1 MKEMQQNKNSNPES
15 SFRGWKSVYSFTFR
29 QATKGVGF
37 KVVTALIAL
46 LIIAGFILM
55 NVLVAKPKKENEI
68 KPSKITS
75 VYVLDQSEISA
86 ADYESLMKQFSPV
99 VFGNTKFIL
108 MESEER
114 TEAVQSAA
122 SDSDTSIAVS
132 ITKNEEGYLIEA
144 LIPEGS
150 LLEESDT
157 ASLLEVMKQCFETNK
172 LVQAG
177 LSVTQ
182 LTTALKPMN
191 SIITEVGE
199 DSNPATFIIKMIAPM
214 IFGLLLYFMLLLHG
228 QTISKEVSTEKTSKL
243 METLLTSVH
252 PYAMI
257 TGKVLAISSI
267 AILQFLT
274 WVISVFIGLYGGT
287 AVAHSIYP
295 EYENTAITI
304 INFLKDN
311 IGESAFSLPAMI
323 LAILVFCVGFLFYCV
338 LAGLAGCMVTKPED
352 VASTQGVFVF
362 PIVISWMVCYFA
374 SAAGN
379 EGVLRIARFIPFTTP
394 FSVPVDLITGTIGI
408 AQGIVT
414 FLLLVV
420 FSLLVIMIA
429 ARIYRGLVLYNGQKL
444 SLKTMFQVLR
454 AKQ

>member
-1 MKEMQQNKNSNPES
+1 MNEMQQNKNSNLGS

-29 QATKGVGF
+29 QATKGAGF
-37 KVVTALIAL
+37 KVVTALIAI

-55 NVLVAKPKKENEI
+55 NILVAKPEKEDEI
-68 KPSKITS
+68 NPSKITS
-75 VYVLDQSEISA
+75 VYVQDQSGIAS
-86 ADYESLMKQFSPV
+86 ADYESLMKQFSPII
-99 VFGNTKFIL
+99 FGNTRFIL
-108 MESEER
+108 METGEL
-114 TEAVQSAA
+114 TEAIKSATN
-122 SDSDTSIAVS
+122 DSVNSIVVS
-132 ITKNEEGYLIEA
+132 ITKKEAGYQIEA
-144 LIPEGS
+144 IIPEGS
-150 LLEESDT
+150 MIEESETTVLLET
-157 ASLLEVMKQCFETNK
+157 MKQCFETNK

-191 SIITEVGE
+191 TMITEVGE
-199 DSNPATFIIKMIAPM
+199 DNNPATFIIKMIAPM
-214 IFGLLLYFMLLLHG
+214 IFGLVLYFMLILHG

-274 WVISVFIGLYGGT
+274 WVISIFVGLYGGT
-287 AVAHSIYP
+287 AVAHAIYP

-311 IGESAFSLPAMI
+311 IGESAFSLPAVI
-323 LAILVFCVGFLFYCV
+323 LAVLVFCVGFLFYCV
-338 LAGLAGCMVTKPED
+338 LAGLAGCMVTRPED
-352 VASTQGVFVF
+352 AASTQGVFVF
-362 PIVISWMVCYFA
+362 PIVISWLVCYFA

-408 AQGIVT
+408 GQGIVA
-414 FLLLVV
+414 FLLLLI
-420 FSLLVIMIA
+420 FSLLVIMLA

-444 SLKTMFQVLR
+444 SLKTMFQVLK

>member
-1 MKEMQQNKNSNPES
+1 MNGMQQNKNSNLGS
-15 SFRGWKSVYSFTFR
+15 NFRGWKSVYGFTFR
-29 QATKGVGF
+29 QATRGIGF
-37 KVVTALIAL
+37 KAVTALIAI

-55 NVLVAKPKKENEI
+55 NILVAKPDKEDVV
-68 KPSKITS
+68 KPSNITS
-75 VYVLDQSEISA
+75 VYVLDQSELAA

-99 VFGNTKFIL
+99 VYGDTRFIL
-108 MESEER
+108 MESGNR
-114 TEAVQSAA
+114 GDAIQSA
-122 SDSDTSIAVS
+122 SKDSPTSIVVE
-132 ITKNEEGYLIEA
+132 ITKNEAGYLLEA
-144 LIPEGS
+144 VIPEGS
-150 LLEESDT
+150 SISESESTMLLEI
-157 ASLLEVMKQCFETNK
+157 MKQCFEANK
-172 LVQAG
+172 LIQAG
-177 LSVTQ
+177 LSVEQ

-191 SIITEVGE
+191 TMITEVGE
-199 DSNPATFIIKMIAPM
+199 DNNPATFIIKMIAPM

-228 QTISKEVSTEKTSKL
+228 QTISKEVSTEKTTKL

-257 TGKVLAISSI
+257 TGKVLAISSV

-274 WVISVFIGLYGGT
+274 WVISAFIGLYGGT
-287 AVAHSIYP
+287 AIAHSIYP

-311 IGESAFSLPAMI
+311 IGESAFSLPAVI

-338 LAGLAGCMVTKPED
+338 LAGLAGCMVTRPED
-352 VASTQGVFVF
+352 AASTQGVFVF
-362 PIVISWMVCYFA
+362 PIVISWLVCYIA

-408 AQGIVT
+408 AQGIVA
-414 FLLLVV
+414 FLLLVI
-420 FSLLVIMIA
+420 FSILVIMIA

-444 SLKTMFQVLR
+444 NLKTMFQVLR

>member
-1 MKEMQQNKNSNPES
+1 MNDLQQKKNSNLGS

-37 KVVTALIAL
+37 KVVTALIAI

-55 NVLVAKPKKENEI
+55 NVLVAKPEKEDEI
-68 KPSKITS
+68 KPSNITS
-75 VYVLDQSEISA
+75 VYVLDQSGITT
-86 ADYESLMKQFSPV
+86 ADYEGLIKQYSPV

-108 MESEER
+108 MEAGER
-114 TEAVQSAA
+114 TDAIQSA
-122 SDSDTSIAVS
+122 SKDSATSIAVG
-132 ITKNEEGYLIEA
+132 ITKNNDGYLLEA
-144 LIPEGS
+144 FIPEGS
-150 LLEESDT
+150 SIVESDT
-157 ASLLEVMKQCFETNK
+157 TELLGAMKQCFETNK
-172 LVQAG
+172 LIQAG
-177 LSVTQ
+177 LSVAQ

-191 SIITEVGE
+191 TVITEVGE
-199 DSNPATFIIKMIAPM
+199 DSNPATFVIKMIAPM
-214 IFGLLLYFMLLLHG
+214 IFGLVLYFMLLLHG

-274 WVISVFIGLYGGT
+274 WVISIFIGLYGGT
-287 AVAHSIYP
+287 AVAHAIYP

-311 IGESAFSLPAMI
+311 VGESAFSLPAVI

-338 LAGLAGCMVTKPED
+338 LAGLAGCMVTRPED
-352 VASTQGVFVF
+352 AASTQGVFVF

-379 EGVLRIARFIPFTTP
+379 EGVLKIARFIPFTTP

-408 AQGIVT
+408 GQGVVA
-414 FLLLVV
+414 FLLLVI
-420 FSLLVIMIA
+420 FSLLVIMLA

-444 SLKTMFQVLR
+444 NFKTMFQVLR

>member
-1 MKEMQQNKNSNPES
+1 MMNEIQQNKNSNLGTN
-15 SFRGWKSVYSFTFR
+15 FRGWKSVYSFTFK
-29 QATKGVGF
+29 QATNGVGF

-55 NVLVAKPKKENEI
+55 NVLVAKPKNEDEI
-68 KPSKITS
+68 KPSNITS
-75 VYVLDQSEISA
+75 VYVLDQSGIA
-86 ADYESLMKQFSPV
+86 TADYESLMKQFSPL
-99 VFGNTKFIL
+99 VFGNTKFII
-108 MESEER
+108 METGER
-114 TEAVQSAA
+114 TGVIQSARD
-122 SDSDTSIAVS
+122 DSPTTIAVS
-132 ITKNEEGYLIEA
+132 ITKNEDGYLIEG

-150 LLEESDT
+150 SIKESDSSKLLE
-157 ASLLEVMKQCFETNK
+157 AMKQCFETNK
-172 LVQAG
+172 LMQAG

-191 SIITEVGE
+191 SVITEVGE
-199 DSNPATFIIKMIAPM
+199 DNNPTTFVIKMIAPM

-274 WVISVFIGLYGGT
+274 WVISVFIGLYGGN
-287 AVAHSIYP
+287 AVAHAIYP

-311 IGESAFSLPAMI
+311 VGESAFSLPAVI
-323 LAILVFCVGFLFYCV
+323 IAILVFCVGFLFYCV
-338 LAGLAGCMVTKPED
+338 LAGLAGCMVTRPED
-352 VASTQGVFVF
+352 AASTQGVFVF

-379 EGVLRIARFIPFTTP
+379 EGVLRIARYIPFTTP
-394 FSVPVDLITGTIGI
+394 FCVPVDLITGTIGI
-408 AQGIVT
+408 AQGIAA
-414 FLLLVV
+414 FLLLVI
-420 FSLLVIMIA
+420 FSVLVIMMA

-444 SLKTMFQVLR
+444 NLKTMFQFC
-454 AKQ
+454 